1 MLFAS
6 PVPSEQRKVGAEQG
20 EGYTHY
26 VGDFAAD
33 GFAPVYR
40 KDGGAVER
48 YVDRHYYLYDQ
59 NKDPLYCQ
67 QLGSS
72 AFVQQNVFFYKAEL
86 HVMATSYL
94 WLISSNDA
102 GATWSDPLM
111 LNEQVRTNL
120 PGGNAAFYGVGPGR
134 GLVTSGGRI
143 VPPVLYLH
151 PRQGRWQCQRHL
163 LRRRRY
169 LEAQHLPAAPDLGV
183 DCRRARRRPLSVRA
197 PRLVCG
203 FARRRCHV
211 GRGEEPARFRH
222 RRLHRLPDQ
231 RAQVFQAHRRQA
243 GDPALVS
250 HGERP
255 RKRQDMRRP
264 CWGRRRHRV
273 EIQSRGAG
281 R

>member
-1 MLFAS
+1 TYMMVDLWPGGVALNTAKHQDPVNGSGYVQIDGRQRLVLFAS

-33 GFAPVYR
+33 GLAPVYR

-86 HVMATSYL
+86 HVATSYL

-102 GATWSDPLM
+102 GATWTDPLM

-134 GLVTSGGRI
+134 A
-143 VPPVLYLH
+143 
-151 PRQGRWQCQRHL
+151 W
-163 LRRRRY
+163 
-169 LEAQHLPAAPDLGV
+169 
-183 DCRRARRRPLSVRA
+183 
-197 PRLVCG
+197 
-203 FARRRCHV
+203 
-211 GRGEEPARFRH
+211 
-222 RRLHRLPDQ
+222 
-231 RAQVFQAHRRQA
+231 
-243 GDPALVS
+243 
-250 HGERP
+250 
-255 RKRQDMRRP
+255 
-264 CWGRRRHRV
+264 
-273 EIQSRGAG
+273 
-281 R
+281 

>member
-1 MLFAS
+1 M
-6 PVPSEQRKVGAEQG
+6 GAEQG

-33 GFAPVYR
+33 GLAPVYR

-48 YVDRHYYLYDQ
+48 YVDRHYYLYDH

-102 GATWSDPLM
+102 GATWTDPLM

-120 PGGNAAFYGVGPGR
+120 YYLYDHNKDPLYCQQLGSSAFVQQNVFFYKAELHVMATSYLWLISSNDAGATWTDPLMLNEQVRTNLSGGNAAFYGVGPGR

-143 VPPVLYLH
+143 V
-151 PRQGRWQCQRHL
+151 
-163 LRRRRY
+163 
-169 LEAQHLPAAPDLGV
+169 LPCYTFFRGKGDGNASVIYSDDGV
-183 DCRRARRRPLSVRA
+183 T
-197 PRLVCG
+197 
-203 FARRRCHV
+203 
-211 GRGEEPARFRH
+211 
-222 RRLHRLPDQ
+222 
-231 RAQVFQAHRRQA
+231 
-243 GDPALVS
+243 
-250 HGERP
+250 
-255 RKRQDMRRP
+255 
-264 CWGRRRHRV
+264 
-273 EIQSRGAG
+273 
-281 R
+281 